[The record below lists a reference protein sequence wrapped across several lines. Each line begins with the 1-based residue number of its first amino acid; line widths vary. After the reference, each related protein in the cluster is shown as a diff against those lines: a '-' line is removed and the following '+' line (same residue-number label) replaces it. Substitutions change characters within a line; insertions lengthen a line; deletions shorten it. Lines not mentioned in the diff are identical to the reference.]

1 MRSLVYHG
9 LLTADITGMTDYS
22 TNDPSRGASV
32 VAMNGK
38 ASDVVPQTSASDLAS
53 ISILL
58 VEDEGIVAQD
68 LKETLLHLGYRV
80 AGIASEGVQAVR
92 LAEELQ
98 PQLIVM
104 DVGLRGEVDGIE
116 AAQMIQARSHIPVIF
131 LTGHRDTE
139 TLQRAVSTGP
149 LGYIVKPF
157 QEVELRCAIEVAI
170 HKHRADVAM
179 REREE
184 ALRRN
189 AELMESLSLV
199 DELTQLK
206 NRRGFFELAEQA
218 LRVAKREHYAMG
230 LFFVDLNGL
239 KTIND
244 THGHIAGDEALRD
257 TAVVLRQTF
266 RDSDIIARIGGDEFV
281 ALAHVHKDT
290 SALRSRLREHLAEFN
305 ARSVR
310 SYVLNVSIGTTIV
323 NIATDDDIQELI
335 ARADAA
341 MYEEKRAFATSRIS
355 V

>member
-1 MRSLVYHG
+1 MDAHRPPIASQ
-9 LLTADITGMTDYS
+9 AAAS
-22 TNDPSRGASV
+22 ESR
-32 VAMNGK
+32 N
-38 ASDVVPQTSASDLAS
+38 
-53 ISILL
+53 ISIML

-68 LKETLLHLGYRV
+68 LKETLVQMGYRV
-80 AGIASEGVQAVR
+80 VGIASEGVQAVR

-104 DVGLRGEVDGIE
+104 DVGLRGEVDGIQ
-116 AAQMIQARSHIPVIF
+116 AAQMIQARAHIPVIF

-239 KTIND
+239 KAIND
-244 THGHIAGDEALRD
+244 TLGHLAGDEALRD
-257 TAVVLRQTF
+257 TAAVLQQTF

-281 ALAHVHKDT
+281 ALAHAHKGT
-290 SALRSRLREHLAEFN
+290 SALRNRLREHLAEFN
-305 ARSVR
+305 ARSAR

-323 NIATDDDIQELI
+323 DIATDNDIQELI

-341 MYEEKRAFATSRIS
+341 MYEEKRAFASSRIPE
-355 V
+355 

>member
-1 MRSLVYHG
+1 MNAPFSGGDRQQ
-9 LLTADITGMTDYS
+9 
-22 TNDPSRGASV
+22 PSP
-32 VAMNGK
+32 
-38 ASDVVPQTSASDLAS
+38 ASDANS
-53 ISILL
+53 ITILL

-68 LKETLLHLGYRV
+68 LKETVVHLGYRV
-80 AGIASEGVQAVR
+80 VGIASEGVQAVR

-104 DVGLRGEVDGIE
+104 DVGLRGEVDGIQ
-116 AAQMIQARSHIPVIF
+116 AARMIQERSHIPVIF

-139 TLQRAVSTGP
+139 TLQRAISTGP

-170 HKHRADVAM
+170 HKHRADVAT

-239 KTIND
+239 KQIND
-244 THGHIAGDEALRD
+244 SLGHLAGDQALRD
-257 TAVVLRQTF
+257 TAMVLQQTF

-290 SALRSRLREHLAEFN
+290 GALRTRLREHLADFN
-305 ARSVR
+305 SRSNNP
-310 SYVLNVSIGTTIV
+310 YLLNVSIGTTIV
-323 NIATDDDIQELI
+323 NVHTDDDIQELI

-341 MYEEKRAFATSRIS
+341 MYEEKRALSASRATS
-355 V
+355 